1 MLRTS
6 YAMAVAALLLLQ
18 APSSLAAEVSQKAIV
33 AANGESLSVYTKNDE
48 IPQVA
53 ASTFQGESD
62 ELARSD
68 PAMQQQPVPSEPA
81 SAAVTMEYPALAL
94 LAMAIISMA
103 ALSRRDSFRID
114 R

>member
-1 MLRTS
+1 MLRIS

-18 APSSLAAEVSQKAIV
+18 APSSLAAEYSQKGIV

-68 PAMQQQPVPSEPA
+68 PAMQQQPVQSEPA
-81 SAAVTMEYPALAL
+81 SAAGTMEYPALAL
-94 LAMAIISMA
+94 LAMVIISMA